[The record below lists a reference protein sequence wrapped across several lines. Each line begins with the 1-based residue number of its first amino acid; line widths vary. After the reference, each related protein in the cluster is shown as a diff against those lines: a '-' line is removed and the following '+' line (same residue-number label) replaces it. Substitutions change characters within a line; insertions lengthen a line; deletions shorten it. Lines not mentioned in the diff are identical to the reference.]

1 MAYGP
6 AFADEMKPLP
16 MITVGRGEIG
26 TAELQNLMFTSRGA
40 LPGLLLVKWNI
51 KTQVKGSV
59 GMWGKES
66 HHLAYASFKFIT
78 LTWSDRLSLPSWWRG
93 RHLAN
98 SSRLSQAHRGGA
110 IEMHCRI
117 NHVAGHQLC
126 QWV

>member
-16 MITVGRGEIG
+16 ITVGRGEIG

-59 GMWGKES
+59 GMWDKES
-66 HHLAYASFKFIT
+66 LYLA
-78 LTWSDRLSLPSWWRG
+78 
-93 RHLAN
+93 
-98 SSRLSQAHRGGA
+98 
-110 IEMHCRI
+110 
-117 NHVAGHQLC
+117 
-126 QWV
+126 